1 MRVSIQWLHELL
13 EIPWDTDE
21 IARRLTMGGIEVEA
35 IEPAAVPFHGVVVGS
50 VKTVMPHPGADKLRI
65 AQVDAGDGALHTIV
79 CGAANLAEGQK
90 VPLALPG
97 AALPGGKTIRISE
110 LRGVHSEGMLCAA
123 NELGLDDGSSGLL
136 ILDAD
141 APVGKDLREYLQLED
156 DTLTLGITPNRGDA
170 LSMLG
175 VARDLYALG
184 AEQLQ
189 DPAVLGAAAGEWT
202 QLDATEKAQEGDY
215 AVAVDAAA
223 RAACPSYTAQW
234 IDGVP
239 ERLPD
244 HLRERLRRMGQ
255 RCIHP
260 VVDLLNLWM
269 FETGQPLHA
278 FDAEMVQGGLCV
290 RWAQAGEVLDAL
302 DGRDLTLE
310 PDMLVIA
317 DAQGPVALAGIMGGR
332 RTSVT
337 AATRSIILEAAFF
350 QPKAIQGRARRLS
363 LQTDAAMRYE
373 RGVDYQLAPR
383 VARAVL
389 AQMATLAP
397 VQLRSARAFT
407 LQGSLP
413 VPAEITLRQQRLQRV
428 MGMSYAETAVERVLT
443 RLGLQIHTVPGGW
456 QAKVPSHRF
465 DLRMEADLIEEV
477 GRIYGYE
484 QLPVHRPRGIL
495 QAASS
500 TPTVSRMMRHIL
512 QVRDY
517 HEVITYSFISQEAQ
531 KDFVPEADAPALLNP
546 LSADLAVMRA
556 SLWPGL
562 LQTLQFNA
570 KRQQERIRL
579 FEMGRIFSAER
590 QSMILAGCIA
600 GTADRENW
608 TQAERDVDFFDLKGD
623 VAAILALWPQTSF
636 EFRALTSEASLH
648 PGQAAEILVAGRR
661 IGMLG
666 ALHPVLADRH
676 DLDKTVF
683 FFYLDMEMLEGLD
696 NGRHFVPLSPYPAL
710 RRDMALVI
718 PDTIEAGAVLAAMR
732 QEASAIVQEIWIFD
746 RYQGE
751 PLLAGTYSL
760 AFAFL
765 LQDRER
771 TLTEADVQR
780 ELERMLTAVQQIG
793 SIELRA

>member
-1 MRVSIQWLHELL
+1 MRVSIQWLRELL
-13 EIPWDTDE
+13 DVSWDTAD
-21 IARRLTMGGIEVEA
+21 IAQRLTMGGIEVEA
-35 IEPAAVPFHGVVVGS
+35 IEPAAVPFQGVVVGFVKS
-50 VKTVMPHPGADKLRI
+50 VMLHPEADKLRI
-65 AQVDAGDGALHTIV
+65 AQVDAGDGALRSIV

-97 AALPGGKTIRISE
+97 AVLPGDKKINISE
-110 LRGVHSEGMLCAA
+110 LRGVRSEGMLCAA
-123 NELGLDDGSSGLL
+123 AELGLDDGSSGLL

-141 APVGKDLREYLQLED
+141 APLGQDLRAYLQLED
-156 DTLTLGITPNRGDA
+156 EILSLGITPNRGDA

-189 DPAVLGAAAGEWT
+189 TPAVLSASAAEWS
-202 QLDATEKAQEGDY
+202 QLDAAQTAREGDY
-215 AVAVDAAA
+215 SVRVDAAA
-223 RAACPSYTAQW
+223 RAVCPSYTALW

-278 FDAEMVQGGLCV
+278 FDADKVQGGLCV

-317 DAQGPVALAGIMGGR
+317 DTQGPVALAGIIGGR

-337 AATRSIILEAAFF
+337 DVTRSIILEAAFF

-383 VARAVL
+383 LARGVL

-413 VPAEITLRQQRLQRV
+413 LPAEIILRQQRLQRV
-428 MGMSYAETAVERVLT
+428 MGMPYTASEVERVLT
-443 RLGLQIHTVPGGW
+443 RLGLQIRVVPEGW
-456 QAKVPSHRF
+456 QVKVPSHRF
-465 DLRMEADLIEEV
+465 DLGIEADLIEEV

-484 QLPVHRPRGIL
+484 QLPAHRPRGIL
-495 QAASS
+495 QAAANTS
-500 TPTVSRMMRHIL
+500 TVARRMRDIL
-512 QVRDY
+512 QARDY

-570 KRQQERIRL
+570 KRQQERIRI

-590 QSMILAGCIA
+590 QSMVLAGCIA
-600 GTADRENW
+600 GSADRENW
-608 TQAERDVDFFDLKGD
+608 AQTARDVDFFDLKGD
-623 VAAILALWPQTSF
+623 VAAMLALWPQTTF
-636 EFRALTSEASLH
+636 EFRALTTEVGLH

-661 IGMLG
+661 VGMLG
-666 ALHPVLADRH
+666 ALHPILADRH
-676 DLDKTVF
+676 DLDKTAL
-683 FFYLDMEMLEGLD
+683 FFYLNMEMLEDLD
-696 NGRHFVPLSPYPAL
+696 NERHFAPLSPYPAL

-718 PDTIEAGAVLAAMR
+718 PDAIAAGSVLAAMR
-732 QEASAIVQEIWIFD
+732 QEASAIVQEIRIFD

-771 TLTEADVQR
+771 TLTEVDVQQ
-780 ELERMLTAVQQIG
+780 ELERMLTAVKQIG